1 MNRFMRS
8 WQVLTV
14 LYSDSTMSFRH
25 QLSHLY
31 LLLNYSLIMHR
42 NINKKYVN
50 RNWKLLIHTSTHS
63 CIHTFHRK
71 WIISNITKSGD
82 SNYYKRF
89 CLMIFLSDSIFC
101 IRIHCKFNIFII
113 TVFIQ
118 IIRKK
123 YYRRLLEIWWC

>member
-50 RNWKLLIHTSTHS
+50 RNSEQMIHKSIHF
-63 CIHTFHRK
+63 IHTFHRK

-82 SNYYKRF
+82 SNYYKSF
-89 CLMIFLSDSIFC
+89 YLIIFLSDSIFC
-101 IRIHCKFNIFII
+101 IGIHCKFNIFII

-123 YYRRLLEIWWC
+123 YYRRLLENRWC